1 MAEDNGDVK
10 DFKLLPPWGYL
21 YVLLGIFHSF
31 ITKRPIPG
39 SSAVLVGSE
48 YCSHDLCFPFV
59 FRLQLQRHLCCQA
72 RHAAIVFCS
81 TAPVMKQ
88 VLHLMLHA

>member
-10 DFKLLPPWGYL
+10 DFKFLPPCGSL

-39 SSAVLVGSE
+39 SLEPGI
-48 YCSHDLCFPFV
+48 DL
-59 FRLQLQRHLCCQA
+59 LAKNLG
-72 RHAAIVFCS
+72 
-81 TAPVMKQ
+81 K
-88 VLHLMLHA
+88 